1 MIRAESVTRIIKI
14 KVEDNDVKSR
24 VCYYSDASIVFKG
37 TIAVQNTAATN
48 ADANNTNKEVVFK
61 NWLPFTNDISEKN
74 DTKIDNAKC
83 INEVMLIIL

>member
-48 ADANNTNKEVVFK
+48 ADANNTNK
-61 NWLPFTNDISEKN
+61 
-74 DTKIDNAKC
+74 
-83 INEVMLIIL
+83 